1 MKQEIEREREKK
13 INLHLVC
20 KERKRYRQNFFSP
33 GMQKERKRENV
44 SGPKTEREI
53 EKKMT
58 LHLINKERERDKKVF
73 TSIQK
78 ERKSENE
85 SETRDR
91 KGDRKADEPTP
102 GM

>member
-1 MKQEIEREREKK
+1 MYVKREKERECKWSKDRKGDRKEDDPTPDKKKREREIKK
-13 INLHLVC
+13 SSH
-20 KERKRYRQNFFSP
+20 
-33 GMQKERKRENV
+33 G
-44 SGPKTEREI
+44 
-53 EKKMT
+53 
-58 LHLINKERERDKKVF
+58 
-73 TSIQK
+73 IQK